1 MEPLQL
7 FEGGWPMKIDKI
19 KISNFGPFLGGH
31 TLELEPDVTVLTGA
45 NDVGKSCLLDLLA
58 LVCSGANAANHQV
71 NLERA
76 GTADGGLN
84 DRGMCVEIIA
94 TVQPG
99 ETLGHLPGTPAEV
112 NVRTGDKLT
121 LVRALGP
128 GHHLIATKVLRP
140 GAEQPVFSG
149 PMKPWQ
155 VIRLPGQDFRA
166 TVPLGQPGDSEAALF
181 RRMFGPD
188 FAQLPSRVPPNWT
201 ALVRSEESEISAR
214 LRALLPPEMHL
225 GVHLTPAANAIHVSV
240 QDGLGTGVSLDSRGG
255 GVRKIFAI
263 LGPLLEA
270 QVAKVPTLV
279 LLDEPENSLHADGQH
294 YLRAFLEQIGR
305 QPLVQVVYATHSPS
319 MINNLREKSVRVIRR
334 EKRPEGPTSAIGN
347 LDGGHDNFAPVRSS
361 LGLAPSDSLLY
372 SDLTVVVEGKTEVRC
387 LPILLERLEKDNV
400 EGFAGASALLAR
412 AHFFDGEG
420 DSFAFAARF
429 AKSQGGRAIVFIDGD
444 KRQRKGLQKLQTDH
458 PEVPVIRL
466 PSGRDCESLIGADD
480 YLSAVAQEATESGP
494 PVDAGALESLTMK
507 KFEHW
512 LAGQPPWVKE
522 AVFGKRVQ
530 AWLES
535 LGRPLSKYAI
545 MQRAAAQCDLTK
557 VRTQELAD
565 LVAEMKKL
573 LSRGEPISG

>member
-1 MEPLQL
+1 
-7 FEGGWPMKIDKI
+7 MKIEWI
-19 KISNFGPFLGGH
+19 RISNFGPFLGGH

-58 LVCSGANAANHQV
+58 LVCSGTNAGSHQV
-71 NLERA
+71 NVERA

-84 DRGMCVEIIA
+84 DRGMCVEIVA

-99 ETLGHLPGTPAEV
+99 EALGRLPGTRAEV
-112 NVRTGDKLT
+112 NVQTGDKLT

-140 GAEQPVFSG
+140 GAEQPVSSG

-166 TVPLGQPGDSEAALF
+166 TVPLGQPRDSEAVLL
-181 RRMFGPD
+181 RHTLGPD
-188 FAQLPSRVPPNWT
+188 FAQLPSRAAPNWK
-201 ALVRSEESEISAR
+201 ALVRGKESEISAW
-214 LRALLPPEMHL
+214 LEALLPPEMHIR
-225 GVHLTPAANAIHVSV
+225 VHLTPEANAIHVSV

-255 GVRKIFAI
+255 GVRKMLAI

-270 QVAKVPTLV
+270 QLAKAPTLV
-279 LLDEPENSLHADGQH
+279 LLDEPENSLHADAQH
-294 YLRAFLEQIGR
+294 CLRAFLEQIGR

-319 MINNLREKSVRVIRR
+319 MINNLREKSVRVLRR
-334 EKRPEGPTSAIGN
+334 EKGPEGPTSAIGN

-372 SDLTVVVEGKTEVRC
+372 SDLTVVVEGKTDVRC
-387 LPILLERLEKDNV
+387 LPILLERLEKGNV
-400 EGFAGASALLAR
+400 EGFAGASAILAR

-420 DSFAFAARF
+420 DSFEFAARF
-429 AKSQGGRAIVFIDGD
+429 AESQGCRVIVFLDGD
-444 KRQRKGLQKLQTDH
+444 KRQRKGLTKLEREH
-458 PEVPVIRL
+458 PEVPIIRL
-466 PSGRDCESLIGADD
+466 PQGRDFESLVAAED
-480 YLSAVAQEATESGP
+480 YFKAILQEARESEP
-494 PVDAGALESLTMK
+494 PVDANTLESLTMN
-507 KFEHW
+507 KFEQW
-512 LAGQPPWVKE
+512 LGDQPPRVKE

-545 MQRAAAQCDLTK
+545 MQRAAAQCDLMK
-557 VRTQELAD
+557 VRTQELANV
-565 LVAEMKKL
+565 VAGMKKL
-573 LSRGEPISG
+573 LSRGEQVSG